1 MELRHLRYFVAVAEE
16 LHFRRAAERLHISQP
31 PLSLQISQLEE
42 EVGARLF
49 ERTRQRVLL
58 TAAGRT
64 FLVHALQI
72 LRQADTAKQAAS
84 LAARGEA
91 GELRIGFTQSVKFI
105 PRFLKTLN
113 LFRRRFPGVA
123 LSLQEMDSVTQVN
136 ALVDR
141 RIELGVMPLPYEPVL
156 SSVKLSPLMTDPMV
170 LATPDDGDLGQ
181 SASVWVADLQA
192 QPLICTPRF
201 SGFGLHQH
209 LTRICWARGF
219 VPDVVHESDT
229 LASIVV
235 LVATGMG
242 SAVLPQSITAIGVP
256 GVAYVPFAQDEAAVD
271 ICVATHAHH
280 ADSLA
285 MQLHRMLAEAV
296 DN

>member
-42 EVGARLF
+42 EVGAPLF

-64 FLVHALQI
+64 FLVHAQQI
-72 LRQADTAKQAAS
+72 LRQADAAKHAAS

-105 PRFLKTLN
+105 PGFLKTLR

-136 ALVDR
+136 ALAGR
-141 RIELGVMPLPYEPVL
+141 RIELGVMPLPHEPMV
-156 SSVKLSPLMTDPMV
+156 STVKLSHLMTDPMV
-170 LATPDDGDLGQ
+170 LATANDGELGQ
-181 SASVWVADLQA
+181 RATVRVADLQG

-209 LTRICWARGF
+209 LARICWARGF

-235 LVATGMG
+235 LVATGLG
-242 SAVLPQSITAIGVP
+242 SAVLPQSIATIGVP
-256 GVAYVPFAQDEAAVD
+256 GVAYVPFAQGEAAVD
-271 ICVATHAHH
+271 ICVAMHSGHE
-280 ADSLA
+280 DSLA

-296 DN
+296 D

>member
-42 EVGARLF
+42 EVGAKLF

-64 FLVHALQI
+64 FLVHAQQI
-72 LRQADTAKQAAS
+72 LRHADTAKHAAS

-105 PRFLKTLN
+105 PRFLKTLKE
-113 LFRRRFPGVA
+113 FRRRFPGVA
-123 LSLQEMDSVTQVN
+123 LSMQEMDSVTQIN
-136 ALVDR
+136 ALVGR
-141 RIELGVMPLPYEPVL
+141 RIELGLMPQPHEPVV
-156 SSVKLSPLMTDPMV
+156 STVKLSTLMVDPMV
-170 LATPDDGDLGQ
+170 LATAQDGELGQ
-181 SASVWVADLQA
+181 RTSVAVQDLKA

-219 VPDVVHESDT
+219 VPDVIHESDT

-235 LVATGMG
+235 LVATGLG
-242 SAVLPQSITAIGVP
+242 SAVLPQSIATIGVP
-256 GVAYVPFAQDEAAVD
+256 GVAYVPFAQGEAVVN
-271 ICVATHAHH
+271 ICVARHADHE
-280 ADSLA
+280 DSLA
-285 MQLHRMLAEAV
+285 LQLHRMLDDAA
-296 DN
+296 D